1 MTIAQ
6 LSVLFVKA
14 PVLLFELI
22 IYTSVVLV
30 AAAGIVAAVV
40 AVGAAAV
47 VAAVMVAT
55 SACVIAATVVVTAAT
70 ATVGGLKF
78 FGGSVA
84 HGLHLTLETHVLAGE
99 RVVEVHDYLSVG
111 HILDETVD
119 TETVGGHH
127 RHESAR
133 LDHLGV
139 KFTVD
144 HEDVFLQSDNLLGVV
159 GTESLTGLYLD
170 VIFAAGFETVESGFE
185 RFYHAA
191 GHAENKL
198 FGVFG
203 VNLMYEFLAAVGI
216 YLIQIVSDFDI
227 FAGFDFFHNYYI

>member
-1 MTIAQ
+1 M
-6 LSVLFVKA
+6 
-14 PVLLFELI
+14 LLFELI

-47 VAAVMVAT
+47 VAA
-55 SACVIAATVVVTAAT
+55 SACVVAATVVVTAAT
-70 ATVGGLKF
+70 ATVGGLKLL
-78 FGGSVA
+78 GCSVA
-84 HGLHLTLETHVLAGE
+84 YGLHLTLETYVLAGE
-99 RVVEVHDYLSVG
+99 RMVEVHDYLSVG

-139 KFTVD
+139 KFAVD

-159 GTESLTGLYLD
+159 GTESLAGLYLD
-170 VIFAAGFETVESGFE
+170 VIFAAGFEAVESGFE
-185 RFYHAA
+185 RFNHAA

>member
-1 MTIAQ
+1 M
-6 LSVLFVKA
+6 
-14 PVLLFELI
+14 LLFELI
-22 IYTSVVLV
+22 IYTYLYAYAPVSV

-47 VAAVMVAT
+47 VAAVMVAA
-55 SACVIAATVVVTAAT
+55 SACVVAASVVVTAAA
-70 ATVGGLKF
+70 ATMGGLEF
-78 FGGSVA
+78 LGGSVA
-84 HGLHLTLETHVLAGE
+84 HGLYFAFEAYVLSGK

-144 HEDVFLQSDNLLGVV
+144 HENVFLQSDNLLGVV
-159 GTESLTGLYLD
+159 GTESLAGLYLD

-185 RFYHAA
+185 RFDHAA

-203 VNLMYEFLAAVGI
+203 VNLVYEFLAAVGI

>member
-1 MTIAQ
+1 M
-6 LSVLFVKA
+6 
-14 PVLLFELI
+14 
-22 IYTSVVLV
+22 

-47 VAAVMVAT
+47 VAAVMVAA
-55 SACVIAATVVVTAAT
+55 SACVVAATVVVTT

-78 FGGSVA
+78 LGGSVA
-84 HGLHLTLETHVLAGE
+84 YGLHLTLETHVLAGE
-99 RVVEVHDYLSVG
+99 GVVKVHDYLSVG

-139 KFTVD
+139 KFAVD

-185 RFYHAA
+185 RFDHAA